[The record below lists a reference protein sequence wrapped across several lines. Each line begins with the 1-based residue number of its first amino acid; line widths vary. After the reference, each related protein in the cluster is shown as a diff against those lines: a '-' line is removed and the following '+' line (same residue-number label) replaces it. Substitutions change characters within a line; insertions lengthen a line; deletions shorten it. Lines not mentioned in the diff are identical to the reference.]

1 MGTSP
6 AEMGACVTF
15 AFFKEFITQYINKIL
30 RPKGHE
36 APLFLTS
43 LDDYGRCNPQNRS
56 EFLKNSS
63 NYAKTVIA
71 FKIKMPK
78 KLCQLDDFVHEAI
91 NTLASNFKEGSDIGS
106 SFVQWTKAN
115 KIGVYNRETGVT
127 GKRTKIEH
135 GEFVETVQNR
145 LVTMFA
151 NKDIEY
157 GTPLD
162 RYLTYGHIKQFF
174 VEHCG
179 YNHWSEIPL
188 ADKKGILT
196 NPISNYPD
204 WEATQV
210 KQLYED

>member
-1 MGTSP
+1 M
-6 AEMGACVTF
+6 
-15 AFFKEFITQYINKIL
+15 
-30 RPKGHE
+30 
-36 APLFLTS
+36 
-43 LDDYGRCNPQNRS
+43 
-56 EFLKNSS
+56 
-63 NYAKTVIA
+63 
-71 FKIKMPK
+71 KIKMPK

-91 NTLASNFKEGSDIGS
+91 NTLASNFKEGSDIGNH
-106 SFVQWTKAN
+106 FVQWTKVN
-115 KIGVYNRETGVT
+115 KLGVYNLETGVT

-151 NKDIEY
+151 NKNIEY
-157 GTPLD
+157 GVPLD

-188 ADKKGILT
+188 TDKKGILT
-196 NPISNYPD
+196 NFNANYPD
-204 WEATQV
+204 WEATQA